1 MLDTS
6 NRRAFVG
13 RLGLFGLGA
22 ASSASFLAACGSST
36 APKSSASS
44 ASGDQDIINAA
55 ATAEALASVM
65 YDNIINHS
73 PAYAALG
80 GEPDDQ
86 AYLVAGREQ
95 EAIHYATLTGAG
107 ATPLTTTFYFPT
119 GMFTDATYVTTINT
133 LITLEDAF
141 IAAYL
146 IGIRDLSTDSLKQLA
161 GQIMGIEAEHRVL
174 VRTIANDLNLN
185 QTKGLS
191 GVNESTQPPMHAA
204 NNLAFERT
212 FSGQFKTIA
221 DIVTAL
227 GPFTTPGASGF
238 DSTPFVF
245 NTAAN
250 FYVTETPMVTL
261 DTMTP

>member
-6 NRRAFVG
+6 DRRAFVG

-36 APKSSASS
+36 APKTRGS
-44 ASGDQDIINAA
+44 ASGDQEIINAA

-73 PAYAALG
+73 PAFAALS

-95 EAIHYATLTGAG
+95 EAIHYATLVGAG
-107 ATPLTTTFYFPT
+107 ASPLTTTFYFPT
-119 GMFTDATYVTTINT
+119 GMFSDATFVTTINT

-146 IGIRDLSTDSLKQLA
+146 IGIRDLSTDSLKELA

-191 GVNESTQPPMHAA
+191 GVNESTSPPTHAA

-212 FSGQFKTIA
+212 FSGQFKSIA

-227 GPFTTPGASGF
+227 GPFTAPGTSGF

-245 NTAAN
+245 NTTPN